1 MKILWRVLK
10 LAACI
15 FGGIVAASFLFVVA
29 IVFGVHDADQQFKII
44 EHWIP
49 VTWFFG
55 AVCGGLIVYGSER
68 KRVQRV

>member
-10 LAACI
+10 IAACI

-29 IVFGVHDADQQFKII
+29 IVFSVHDADQQFGII

-49 VTWFFG
+49 VIWILG
-55 AVCGGLIVYGSER
+55 AACGGLIVYRSER